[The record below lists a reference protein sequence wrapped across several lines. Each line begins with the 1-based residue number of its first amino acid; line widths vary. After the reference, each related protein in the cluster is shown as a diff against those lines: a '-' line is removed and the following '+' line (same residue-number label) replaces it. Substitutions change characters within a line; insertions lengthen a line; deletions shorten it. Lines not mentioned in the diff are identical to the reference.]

1 MEAEPPDSQIHRD
14 SLMEI
19 FKEFTF
25 EAAHRLPNVDKDH
38 KCAQLH
44 GHSYRIE
51 VHVRGAV
58 DPVKGWVMDFADIT
72 TAFTPIRK
80 ELDHHLLNDIDG
92 LSNPTSEHLALW
104 IWQQLTPALPLAA
117 IVVKETAS
125 SGSIYRGE

>member
-1 MEAEPPDSQIHRD
+1 
-14 SLMEI
+14 MEI

-51 VHVRGAV
+51 VYVRGAV

-72 TAFTPIRK
+72 AAFAPIRK